1 MNAPAGGNSIAPAL
15 ADFIVI
21 NEEIGALVRAR
32 LPLESHLARIG
43 GDLPDKSGELAA
55 RIGRRMEAGESFAA
69 AMDAECAALPAAYR
83 AAIVA
88 GIESGQLGGALE
100 SLVDTASRLDQ
111 LRRVTGLA
119 MLYPLMVVGI
129 AGVLCGFVLTKVIP
143 QFDWL
148 NNSRLGLLT
157 QLAHSPWAVKTIAF
171 VVPCALV
178 FAVVAWW
185 WSSGSVGGA
194 LAWLPGVR
202 RVNRWGQAA
211 TLANL
216 LRLLVERGLPLDRA
230 LVLAGDAVDD
240 HRMRTAAHRFAQSV
254 RNGEIT
260 GPPPRD
266 SEYADRTDFPLL
278 VRLALRHASN
288 RRLMTAGLGEA
299 ATVYRERAIRSAE
312 WYSEYVPILLTLAIG
327 GTITLAFA
335 LLVFWPYTST
345 LRELAQWNWK

>member
-32 LPLESHLARIG
+32 LPIEMHLARIG
-43 GDLPDKSGELAA
+43 GDLPGKSGELAG
-55 RIGRRMEAGESFAA
+55 RIGQRMEAGESFAA
-69 AMDAECAALPAAYR
+69 AMDAECASLPAAYR

-119 MLYPLMVVGI
+119 VLYPLMVVSI
-129 AGVLCGFVLTKVIP
+129 ACLLFGMVLTAVIP

-148 NNSRLGLLT
+148 DNSHFGLLT
-157 QLAHSPWAVKTIAF
+157 ELARSPWAAKTIAF
-171 VVPCALV
+171 VVPCVLV
-178 FAVVAWW
+178 LAVATWW
-185 WSSGSVGGA
+185 WRSGYFGGA

-211 TLANL
+211 TLAEL

-230 LVLAGDAVDD
+230 LVLAGDAVDEG
-240 HRMRTAAHRFAQSV
+240 RMRAAAHRLAESV
-254 RNGEIT
+254 RSGENV
-260 GPPPRD
+260 GPPA
-266 SEYADRTDFPLL
+266 SESNYADRASFPLL

-288 RRLMTAGLGEA
+288 RQLMTAGLGEA
-299 ATVYRERAIRSAE
+299 ATVYRERAIRAAE
-312 WYSEYVPILLTLAIG
+312 WYSEYVPILLTLVIG
-327 GTITLAFA
+327 GTITATFA
-335 LLVFWPYTST
+335 LLVFWPYSSL

>member
-1 MNAPAGGNSIAPAL
+1 MNAPAGGNSIAPTL
-15 ADFIVI
+15 ANFIVI

-43 GDLPDKSGELAA
+43 GEMPGKSGELAA

-69 AMDAECAALPAAYR
+69 AMDAECASLPAAYR

-88 GIESGQLGGALE
+88 GIESGDLGGALE
-100 SLVDTASRLDQ
+100 SLVDTATRLDQ

-119 MLYPLMVVGI
+119 ALYPLMVVCI
-129 AGVLCGFVLTKVIP
+129 ACLLFGLVLSAVIP

-148 NNSRLGLLT
+148 NNSHFGPLT
-157 QLAHSPWAVKTIAF
+157 ELARSPWAVKTIAF
-171 VVPCALV
+171 AVPCALMLG
-178 FAVVAWW
+178 VVMWW
-185 WSSGSVGGA
+185 WRSGYVGGA

-202 RVNRWGQAA
+202 RVNHWSQAA
-211 TLANL
+211 TLAEL

-230 LVLAGDAVDD
+230 LVLAGDAVEDR
-240 HRMRTAAHRFAQSV
+240 RMRSAAHRLAASV
-254 RNGEIT
+254 RSGEIT
-260 GPPPRD
+260 GPAPGD
-266 SEYADRTDFPLL
+266 TSYTDRAGFPLL

-288 RRLMTAGLGEA
+288 RSLMTAGLAEA
-299 ATVYRERAIRSAE
+299 ATMYRERAIRAAE
-312 WYSEYVPILLTLAIG
+312 WYSEYMPILLTLAIG

-335 LLVFWPYTST
+335 LSIFWPYAST